1 MIIGTAGHVDHGK
14 TSLVRALTGT
24 DTDRLVEEKKRGI
37 SIELGFAYLPAAEG
51 PPIGFVDAPGHRR
64 FVQTMI
70 AGAAGIDLGLL
81 VVAADDGPMPQTREH
96 LDILRWLGVPSLVV
110 ALNKVDRVDDTRR
123 GESLD
128 ALAALLETSPY
139 RGAPIVPVSAVSG
152 SGLDELT
159 ATLMRQT
166 PRAMDHQAGRRF
178 RLAIDRAFVL
188 QGIGLVVTGTCF
200 AGRVAVDDRLVLLPG
215 GLEARVR
222 TIHAQN
228 RAVGEAH
235 AGQRVALNL
244 VGRGVEKST
253 VQRGGWIVDP
263 SLALE
268 SDRIDV
274 GLTMTGDRADEP
286 LGRGDWRSVRFHA
299 GAASLNARVTRLD
312 GDGLAQLVFER
323 PAHVLAGDRFVL
335 RDAST
340 HEGTGSI
347 AGGVVLDVDVPAR
360 GRRTVPRFAA
370 LRTAWAADPRA
381 TLLHAVDASDRGVAL
396 ERWNRTHNTAFDGDA
411 LGAHV
416 VGPADE
422 ALLFSPA
429 HWDALK
435 ARVVAVLDAEH
446 ARAPDSVGP
455 GRDRLRRMATPS
467 LSASAFTSIVTALK
481 AEGRV
486 AQTGAWLHRADHRV
500 ELSIEDR
507 ARFDAAR
514 ALLAQAPEPGNP
526 PRVRDLAKALGEDEA
541 ALRGLFVRL
550 ASRGDVY
557 RVAHDHY
564 FLPDVV
570 RELAQ
575 VARDIAAED
584 GVVRAAPF
592 RDRIGIGRKVAIQIL
607 EFFDRVGY
615 TRRLGDDH
623 RVIQPTLFDP

>member
-1 MIIGTAGHVDHGK
+1 M
-14 TSLVRALTGT
+14 
-24 DTDRLVEEKKRGI
+24 
-37 SIELGFAYLPAAEG
+37 
-51 PPIGFVDAPGHRR
+51 
-64 FVQTMI
+64 
-70 AGAAGIDLGLL
+70 
-81 VVAADDGPMPQTREH
+81 
-96 LDILRWLGVPSLVV
+96 
-110 ALNKVDRVDDTRR
+110 
-123 GESLD
+123 
-128 ALAALLETSPY
+128 
-139 RGAPIVPVSAVSG
+139 
-152 SGLDELT
+152 
-159 ATLMRQT
+159 
-166 PRAMDHQAGRRF
+166 
-178 RLAIDRAFVL
+178 L

-263 SLALE
+263 ALAIE
-268 SDRIDV
+268 RERIDV
-274 GLTMTGDRADEP
+274 GLMMAGDGAEDP
-286 LGRGDWRSVRFHA
+286 LGRVDWRGVRFHA
-299 GAASLNARVTRLD
+299 GAAALNARVTRLD
-312 GDGLAQLVFER
+312 ADGLAQVVFER

-340 HEGTGSI
+340 HEGAGSI

-360 GRRTVPRFAA
+360 GRRAAPRFAA
-370 LRTAWAADPRA
+370 LRTAWAAEPHV
-381 TLLHAVDASDRGVAL
+381 TLLHAVEASDNGIAL
-396 ERWNRTHNTAFDGDA
+396 ERWNRSHNTAFDGEA
-411 LGAHV
+411 LGVRV
-416 VGPADE
+416 VGPGDE
-422 ALLFSPA
+422 AVLFAPA
-429 HWDALK
+429 RWDALK
-435 ARVVAVLDAEH
+435 ARVVEVLDAEH
-446 ARAPDSVGP
+446 VRAPDSVGP

-467 LSASAFTSIVTALK
+467 LSAAAFGALVTALK
-481 AEGRV
+481 AEGSV

-500 ELSIEDR
+500 ELSGDDR
-507 ARFDAAR
+507 VRFEAAR
-514 ALLAQAPEPGNP
+514 TLLARAPEPGNP

-541 ALRGLFVRL
+541 ALRALFVRL

-564 FLPDVV
+564 FLPDAV
-570 RELAQ
+570 RDLAQ
-575 VARDIAAED
+575 VARDIAVED

-615 TRRLGDDH
+615 MRRLGDEH